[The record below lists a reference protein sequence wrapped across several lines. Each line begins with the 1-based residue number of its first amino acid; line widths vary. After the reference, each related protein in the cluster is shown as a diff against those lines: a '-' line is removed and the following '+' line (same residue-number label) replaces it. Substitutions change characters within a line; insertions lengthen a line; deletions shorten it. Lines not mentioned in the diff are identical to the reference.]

1 MLATIP
7 RTKALQCIIF
17 HKAIKN
23 LKILFWCV
31 TYFACFFRSQECSI
45 WTKSGFC
52 CKFKHFRTFESRH
65 NLVRSCDVQN
75 IIFYLKKAPKNSC
88 LIIKLIFLACEKVF
102 ILFFVP
108 QKSTQ
113 LLLQARFARS
123 ALRAFLGGCRP
134 QDPPQES
141 NQAHLSVFLESKKFC
156 SHVVGLDTICFLL
169 CCCGSGRI
177 NIFYRLN

>member
-134 QDPPQES
+134 PDPRKNRTRLIWVFFWNPKS
-141 NQAHLSVFLESKKFC
+141 SVHTSSGWTRFVFC
-156 SHVVGLDTICFLL
+156 CVVVVVVA
-169 CCCGSGRI
+169 S
-177 NIFYRLN
+177 IFSID